1 MSNFEITIG
10 IIGAI
15 VLGVPLVLS
24 VLFLISG
31 YVKKWFDESIGND
44 SGIFGW
50 IIAIIIGLVIL
61 YAIANSNNIIEFDP
75 RHS

>member
-44 SGIFGW
+44 SGILGW
-50 IIAIIIGLVIL
+50 IIAK
-61 YAIANSNNIIEFDP
+61 
-75 RHS
+75 